1 MADFAKAQDGHFL
14 ERHVFSFSSSL
25 PPRRGLRA
33 RSHRGAIWPAGLA
46 ISSDITAFLPVDWHK
61 MTELSVTLTNRPS
74 APPRHSKFPN
84 HAPSLAAF
92 RCSIPGTS
100 KRFDVMIR
108 SLAYLACILLIAAIQ
123 PAFASPQTDA
133 EYIAADLINSAD
145 FKAKLLEMA
154 KDAQARDLAAA
165 LSKRSVRITD
175 NEKLLGLLPV
185 QISDPMI
192 EHIRQAAVDRLAQ
205 RVKPAQ
211 LASLAE
217 YLRNTPPAMRSAKEA
232 GLGDRVLTIEE
243 FQQEIAALAEGE
255 ALKNDIALTFVGVL
269 LIHLAVREVS
279 QIDTNLA
286 SAEIADMLEVD
297 GVFGFPN
304 RIVRQDLIRE
314 LRAANP

>member
-1 MADFAKAQDGHFL
+1 
-14 ERHVFSFSSSL
+14 
-25 PPRRGLRA
+25 
-33 RSHRGAIWPAGLA
+33 
-46 ISSDITAFLPVDWHK
+46 
-61 MTELSVTLTNRPS
+61 
-74 APPRHSKFPN
+74 
-84 HAPSLAAF
+84 
-92 RCSIPGTS
+92 
-100 KRFDVMIR
+100 MIR